1 VGLHIFEDQ
10 GDDLLEIAEGFVG
23 GVSPGGRAFES
34 RAVGQIRLAT
44 IREPI
49 FFEDDSEGI
58 RLEPVMGDLRLGHS
72 VFTIVSR
79 DVAVKGADRQ
89 REPSL
94 PHDQELAH
102 LAHVLSPSLRNF
114 PQNDLV
120 LLGIYS

>member
-44 IREPI
+44 IRESI

-58 RLEPVMGDLRLGHS
+58 RLKSVIGDLTLSHS
-72 VFTIVSR
+72 VFTIIFR
-79 DVAVKGADRQ
+79 DITVKGV
-89 REPSL
+89 E
-94 PHDQELAH
+94 
-102 LAHVLSPSLRNF
+102 SLR
-114 PQNDLV
+114 QQIV
-120 LLGIYS
+120 TG

>member
-44 IREPI
+44 IRKSI

-58 RLEPVMGDLRLGHS
+58 RLKSVIGDLTLSHS
-72 VFTIVSR
+72 VFTIISR

-94 PHDQELAH
+94 PQDHKLAH
-102 LAHVLSPSLRNF
+102 FAYVLSPSLRNF